1 MASKWRPGAEG
12 TGGEDMEG
20 RYRQKGQDKQ
30 RPGGASVWGTPEA
43 QAWGQ
48 GRGAPSQGT
57 GPDGVRRLTR
67 SPVWC
72 MCDLGGRRNDLA
84 YAQWDNPPEGLQG
97 GTETTQLTFEIFP
110 PATGLSAECGME
122 GGGRESGEEALGCPP
137 GERCWRLRPGGAVG
151 QGDAVRL
158 WRQNQQVFL
167 MGSPRSVR
175 VREEVRTRP
184 RTNGTAGN
192 RKEES

>member
-12 TGGEDMEG
+12 TGCEDTEG
-20 RYRQKGQDKQ
+20 IYRQKGQDKQ
-30 RPGGASVWGTPEA
+30 RLGGASVWGTPEA
-43 QAWGQ
+43 QPWDQ

-57 GPDGVRRLTR
+57 GPDGVRGLTR
-67 SPVWC
+67 SPASCVC
-72 MCDLGGRRNDLA
+72 GLGGRRNDLA
-84 YAQWDNPPEGLQG
+84 HAQWDNPPEGLQG
-97 GTETTQLTFEIFP
+97 GTETTQLTFERSHRP
-110 PATGLSAECGME
+110 RGWARSAGWRGAAGRAGRKPLAVQVRDA
-122 GGGRESGEEALGCPP
+122 GGWGQEE
-137 GERCWRLRPGGAVG
+137 RWG

-175 VREEVRTRP
+175 VREELRTRP

-192 RKEES
+192 WKEES